1 MKCKCNAKSLLRP
14 VFHVFRATFTM
25 PGRNPPASTR
35 RGKGFTKAETTT
47 LLKAVER
54 ILPIDAEGWNEVHE
68 IFNSKHSSRGV
79 EGLKRKFNKLANK
92 PVPTGNPNIPED
104 VKLAKSIKGKLFRR
118 AGATNLS
125 DKEEEEEE
133 DEEEEELDDDVA
145 TETADENIPS
155 QPLITEAEVQ
165 EILNNEEE
173 ENNSAIAVEVSEEVT
188 DTQAAVVAPPES
200 SPTTAMQQGT
210 PSLNRLATAAA
221 QSSLTNQRV
230 LQTGIRHGAT
240 RKKQRVESSKA
251 DSGMGDM
258 LEIMKM
264 DMMSQMQ
271 QRHDQRESER
281 ERREDERIRREEE
294 RSRREEERSRRDEDS
309 QFMRMM
315 MMAMMGN
322 MRNPSPN
329 TNANTS
335 TENNNDL
342 KRKAEEK
349 QEE

>member
-1 MKCKCNAKSLLRP
+1 
-14 VFHVFRATFTM
+14 M
-25 PGRNPPASTR
+25 PSRNPPASTR

-47 LLKAVER
+47 LLKAIEQ
-54 ILPIDAEGWNEVHE
+54 ILPINAEGWTEVHD

-79 EGLKRKFNKLANK
+79 EGLKRIFNKLANK

-104 VKLAKSIKGKLFRR
+104 VKLAKSKKGKLFHRS
-118 AGATNLS
+118 GATNLS
-125 DKEEEEEE
+125 EEEEEEEE
-133 DEEEEELDDDVA
+133 DKEEEELDDDIIA
-145 TETADENIPS
+145 ETINENIPS

-165 EILNNEEE
+165 EILNNEKE
-173 ENNSAIAVEVSEEVT
+173 ENNSAIAAEVSEEVT
-188 DTQAAVVAPPES
+188 DTQAAVIAPPES
-200 SPTTAMQQGT
+200 SPTTAVQQGT
-210 PSLNRLATAAA
+210 PSLNRLAIAAA

-240 RKKQRVESSKA
+240 HKKQRIESSKA
-251 DSGMGDM
+251 ESGMGDM

-271 QRHDQRESER
+271 QRHDQLESEQ

-294 RSRREEERSRRDEDS
+294 RSCREEERSRRDEDS

-329 TNANTS
+329 TNANPNA
-335 TENNNDL
+335 ENSNDQ
-342 KRKAEEK
+342 KRKAEDK
-349 QEE
+349 QQE

>member
-1 MKCKCNAKSLLRP
+1 
-14 VFHVFRATFTM
+14 M
-25 PGRNPPASTR
+25 PSRNPPTSTR
-35 RGKGFTKAETTT
+35 RRKGFTKAETTT
-47 LLKAVER
+47 LLKAIER
-54 ILPIDAEGWNEVHE
+54 ILPIDADGWTEVHE

-79 EGLKRKFNKLANK
+79 EGLKRKFNKLTNK

-118 AGATNLS
+118 SGATNLS
-125 DKEEEEEE
+125 NEEEEEEE
-133 DEEEEELDDDVA
+133 DEEEEELDDDVI
-145 TETADENIPS
+145 TETTNENIPS

-210 PSLNRLATAAA
+210 PSLNRLAIAAA

-271 QRHDQRESER
+271 QRHNQRESER
-281 ERREDERIRREEE
+281 EQREDERIRREEE
-294 RSRREEERSRRDEDS
+294 CSRREEERSRRDEDS

-322 MRNPSPN
+322 MRNPSLS
-329 TNANTS
+329 TNANIS
-335 TENNNDL
+335 AENSNDQ